1 MPPVKKIFWWLIVI
15 FLLYAIL
22 TSPDDAAAMVGNIWD
37 IIVGGVENIGQFF
50 DNLLNRSQ

>member
-37 IIVGGVENIGQFF
+37 IIVGGIENIGQFF
-50 DNLLNRSQ
+50 DNLLNRTQ